1 MTREDAIKYWERF
14 NAEIDDLYDAC
25 SDADRDVLVKQRE
38 IVEYTISAL
47 RQQEQERKAATGE
60 GLRCKYIV
68 RKADTGEGVDGCF
81 VLRPDRD
88 CAAVVAL
95 RAYAAAT
102 DNDVLATDILNWV
115 GQESNEP
122 NDWICTLKCTALMD
136 EGMCSHGGL
145 CCLYESQRT
154 IKENQPLTLD
164 ELRQMDGE
172 PVWCEIYIKGQSP
185 FYGIVHGENVTGF
198 IPGDDNPANLAIT
211 NVGAYGFAWLAYRQ
225 KPEED
230 SANG

>member
-1 MTREDAIKYWERF
+1 MAI
-14 NAEIDDLYDAC
+14 A
-25 SDADRDVLVKQRE
+25 
-38 IVEYTISAL
+38 AL
-47 RQQEQERKAATGE
+47 RQQEQEGKAATGE

-88 CAAVVAL
+88 RAAVAAL

-122 NDWICTLKCTALMD
+122 
-136 EGMCSHGGL
+136 
-145 CCLYESQRT
+145 
-154 IKENQPLTLD
+154 LTLD
-164 ELRQMDGE
+164 ELRKMDGE
-172 PVWCEIYIKGQSP
+172 PVWCEIYIKGQPS

-198 IPGDDNPANLAIT
+198 IPGDDKPANLAIT
-211 NVGAYGFAWLAYRQ
+211 NVGAYGLAWLAYRQ
-225 KPEED
+225 KPEE
-230 SANG
+230 GTV